1 MARVIKWDTES
12 QTISTSY
19 SFWRVALFGALLGVI
34 YWGLTVLIGRFINSI
49 SISGNIASILVAT
62 LGIILMLRFRMAQPL
77 IVAVATGVS
86 LWGLSQWINGLGWIE
101 IIAWSALLYGLA
113 YTLFSWVARYARVVP
128 VLIAIILIIIILRI
142 AIVL

>member
-12 QTISTSY
+12 QTTSTSY
-19 SFWRVALFGALLGVI
+19 SFWRVALFGALLGAI
-34 YWGLTVLIGRFINSI
+34 YWALTVLIGRFISSI

-77 IVAVATGVS
+77 IVAVAAGVS
-86 LWGLSQWINGLGWIE
+86 LWGLSQWTDGLGWIE
-101 IIAWSALLYGLA
+101 IIVWSSLLYGLA
-113 YTLFSWVARYARVVP
+113 YTLFSWIARYARVVP